1 MRGNM
6 KFHRLLLKVSG
17 EVLGG
22 ENVSIDFDRVEK
34 FANELKTA
42 KELGAEIAVV
52 IGGGNIIRGYRVS
65 KRGVGRFAADCMGM
79 LGTIINAL
87 ALQSALERIGVD
99 TCVMTAISME
109 QFAEHY
115 IRRKAL
121 HHLDTGRL
129 IILAGGTGNPYFT
142 TDTAAALRAV
152 EMGAHALLKG
162 TKVDGI
168 YSSDPETDPEAK
180 MIRELS
186 YIDVLK
192 KDLRVM
198 DATAVTLCRDN
209 DIPIIVF
216 NLLEKGN
223 LRRVLEGKKLGTI
236 VQ

>member
-1 MRGNM
+1 M

-99 TCVMTAISME
+99 TRVMTAISME

>member
-1 MRGNM
+1 MRGHL

-17 EVLGG
+17 EVLGS
-22 ENVSIDFDRVEK
+22 ENVSIDFDRIEK

-42 KELGAEIAVV
+42 RELGAEIAVV

-99 TCVMTAISME
+99 TRVMTAISME

-115 IRRKAL
+115 IRRMAL
-121 HHLDTGRL
+121 HHLDTGCL

-152 EMGAHALLKG
+152 ELGAHALLKG

-168 YSSDPETDPEAK
+168 YSSDPVTDPEAK

-186 YIDVLK
+186 YIDVLR

-216 NLLEKGN
+216 NLLKKGN
-223 LRRVLEGKKLGTI
+223 LRRVLEGKKIGTI

>member
-1 MRGNM
+1 M

-99 TCVMTAISME
+99 TRVMTAISME

-115 IRRKAL
+115 IRRMAL